1 VKTGGGLRFA
11 DIFVLTIDSRQAG
24 KMARNLLE
32 ILVVA
37 VNAAL
42 VGVHTDQRGTAKNFE
57 G

>member
-1 VKTGGGLRFA
+1 
-11 DIFVLTIDSRQAG
+11 
-24 KMARNLLE
+24 MARNLLE

-57 G
+57 GGSYDDPVDDPVEN

>member
-1 VKTGGGLRFA
+1 M
-11 DIFVLTIDSRQAG
+11 TIDPRQAG